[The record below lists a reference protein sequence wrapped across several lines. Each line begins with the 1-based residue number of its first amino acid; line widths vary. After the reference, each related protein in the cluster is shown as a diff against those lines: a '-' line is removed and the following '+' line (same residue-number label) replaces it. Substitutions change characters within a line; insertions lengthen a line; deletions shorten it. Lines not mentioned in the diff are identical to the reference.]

1 MTLKKKKIIL
11 TGASSGIGLELL
23 RYLINN
29 GADVFAAS
37 RRQKGILA
45 EDEKKCQF
53 EIIDLTNED
62 KVKQYVNRIISSA
75 GKIDILIN
83 NAGVAQDLS
92 LLEDLE
98 YEKFQAVIKDNVMTT
113 FNMIKVK
120 VNNLIIK

>member
-37 RRQKGILA
+37 RRQKSILT

-53 EIIDLTNED
+53 EES
-62 KVKQYVNRIISSA
+62 NRS
-75 GKIDILIN
+75 
-83 NAGVAQDLS
+83 
-92 LLEDLE
+92 
-98 YEKFQAVIKDNVMTT
+98 
-113 FNMIKVK
+113 
-120 VNNLIIK
+120 

>member
-45 EDEKKCQF
+45 EDEK
-53 EIIDLTNED
+53 
-62 KVKQYVNRIISSA
+62 
-75 GKIDILIN
+75 
-83 NAGVAQDLS
+83 NA
-92 LLEDLE
+92 
-98 YEKFQAVIKDNVMTT
+98 
-113 FNMIKVK
+113 
-120 VNNLIIK
+120 NLR